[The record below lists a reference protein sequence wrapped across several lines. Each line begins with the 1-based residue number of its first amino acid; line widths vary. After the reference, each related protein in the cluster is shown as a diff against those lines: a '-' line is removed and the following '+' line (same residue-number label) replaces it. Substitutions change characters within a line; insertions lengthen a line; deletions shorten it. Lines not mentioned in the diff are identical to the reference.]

1 MTISSIEQFGLTFQS
16 LLDRQLAFPE
26 FLAEGRELVASLVAS
41 RGWLN
46 NTLARLVLD
55 EAFLQSQY
63 QSGDPNDIIL
73 FRSPARSFSVRAF
86 IWEPGVLYPV
96 HDHGSWGI
104 VGSYCNPVRE
114 KKFKRLDDGSIED
127 TAQLELISEAVL
139 KPGQTTYVLPL
150 NEGIHQMA
158 TAENLVAITIHIYG
172 SPVRKGYFQTYDMHN
187 QSVHKVYPPTL
198 QKKILIM
205 RALGSM
211 PEAWAQE
218 VLQETIKRAGPDY
231 VAAEGYR
238 ALEHLARLK

>member
-26 FLAEGRELVASLVAS
+26 FLAEGRELLASLVAS

-55 EAFLQSQY
+55 EAFLQTQY

-73 FRSPARSFSVRAF
+73 FRSPERSFSIRAF

-104 VGSYCNPVRE
+104 VGSYCNPVLE
-114 KKFKRLDDGSIED
+114 KKFKRLDDGSSED
-127 TAQLELISEAVL
+127 TARLELSGEAVL
-139 KPGQTTYVLPL
+139 QPGQTTYVLPL

-158 TAENLVAITIHIYG
+158 AADNLVAITIHIYG
-172 SPVRKGYFQTYDMHN
+172 SPIRKGYFQTYDMHN
-187 QSVHKVYPPTL
+187 QAIHKVYPPTL
-198 QKKILIM
+198 QKKILLM

-211 PEAWAQE
+211 PEAWAEE

-238 ALEHLARLK
+238 ALEHLARIK